1 MYSGAENKSYFNEN
15 DGTKDCTP
23 NNQFNQL
30 WHCAQV
36 KKIRKRIENKEGSG
50 RLIIGIASF
59 YINGYQIQSCSCTHY
74 MLWESKSVYKKSY
87 RALTASLFHLSC
99 TNIHQVSKCSH
110 VQ

>member
-59 YINGYQIQSCSCTHY
+59 ILMVIRSR
-74 MLWESKSVYKKSY
+74 VVV
-87 RALTASLFHLSC
+87 ALTIC
-99 TNIHQVSKCSH
+99 YGN
-110 VQ
+110 